1 MGDDKAD
8 VTNLGNEGE
17 GEEKAQPSVEDQ
29 LRVQL
34 AEVEARLRAVSS
46 AYKQA
51 KDEIESTKTRLERN
65 AAVREEIRRAEVV
78 SSLFE
83 PVENLA
89 RSIQSVSTA
98 APEAAQGLQMVHQQ
112 FMAAL
117 SALGLEEVG
126 AEGQKFDP
134 NQHEAILSQPVA
146 DPTADGLVLSVFSK
160 GYRIPSRVIR
170 PARVVIG
177 VYTAPVTPEA

>member
-8 VTNLGNEGE
+8 VTNLNGEVEGVDTAVPTV
-17 GEEKAQPSVEDQ
+17 EEQ

-34 AEVEARLRAVSS
+34 AEIEGRLRAVSS

-51 KDEIESTKTRLERN
+51 KEEIESTKTRLERN

-83 PVENLA
+83 PVENLH
-89 RSIQSVSTA
+89 RSIQAVTA
-98 APEAAQGLQMVHQQ
+98 NPAEAAQGLQMVYQQ
-112 FMAAL
+112 FLTAL

-134 NQHEAILSQPVA
+134 NQHEAILSQPVG
-146 DPTADGLVLSVFSK
+146 DPAADGLVISVFSK

-177 VYTAPVTPEA
+177 VYTPPVVPEA

>member
-1 MGDDKAD
+1 MGDDKVD
-8 VTNLGNEGE
+8 VTNLNDENVAVPAPE
-17 GEEKAQPSVEDQ
+17 LSVEDE
-29 LRVQL
+29 LRGQL

-83 PVENLA
+83 PVENLS
-89 RSIQSVSTA
+89 RSIAAVSNA
-98 APEAAQGLQMVHQQ
+98 APEAAQGLHMVHQQ

-134 NQHEAILSQPVA
+134 NQHEAILSQPVG
-146 DPTADGLVLSVFSK
+146 DPAADGLVLSVFSK
-160 GYRIPSRVIR
+160 GYRIPSRVIK

-177 VYTAPVTPEA
+177 VYMPPVTPEA